1 MELTKMRIALLSWES
16 LHSIVVGGVAVH
28 VTELGAALERKGH
41 EVHIFTR
48 VGPGQPLYDWID
60 GVHYH
65 RCPYPF
71 HPDFVDDVNNMCRA
85 FVDHVF
91 AVEDHLGPFDIIH
104 AHDWLAANAMI
115 WIKHG
120 RERRGILTI
129 HATEYARCGN
139 TFPGGQSHRVR
150 DQERAGTYWAD
161 HVIAVSQ
168 ATKDELLWMYEVP
181 DWKVTVAP
189 NGVSANRF
197 DREVDVAEVRAR
209 YQIGPLDPTI
219 LFCGRLVWQ
228 KGPDLLM
235 EAVPSILRHYDRA
248 KFIFAG
254 DGGMRGQLED
264 RARQLGVAHATRFLG
279 HMNGDGLVDIFKSCD
294 VVCVP
299 SRNEPFGIVVLEAW
313 SAEKAVVV
321 TQCGG
326 PNEFVDHEVN
336 GLKIHPNVD
345 SVAWGLGTAL
355 ADFDR
360 ARSLGRNGRHTVTS
374 RFTWDAVA
382 AATLKVYDPSLAEA
396 EPAPEK
402 ADYITELKATTPAEP
417 VEILDHELVP
427 EADQPRHIGIAA
439 ELILDEDDLDVPA
452 QEALAACQ
460 EAAAPHGV
468 RLLVDGD
475 RIGLTGDLTT
485 VFAALQR
492 CQEVICDLGGSHSSI
507 RIASRPPDSLL
518 HHLGDASEHLVLTG
532 VESGSEPPS
541 PGSPR
546 RKAVR
551 KIDRVA

>member
-1 MELTKMRIALLSWES
+1 MRIALLSWES
-16 LHSIVVGGVAVH
+16 LHSVAVGGVAVH
-28 VTELGAALERKGH
+28 VTELAAALERKGH
-41 EVHIFTR
+41 EVHVFTR
-48 VGPGQPLYDWID
+48 VAPRQPLYDWID

-71 HPDFVDDVNNMCRA
+71 HPDFVDDVNNMCRT

-91 AVEDHLGPFDIIH
+91 AVEDHIGPFDIVH

-120 RERRGILTI
+120 RERKGVFTI

-139 TFPGGQSHRVR
+139 AFPGGQSHRIR

-181 DWKVTVAP
+181 DWKVSVVH

-197 DREVDVAEVRAR
+197 DREVDVAGVRQR

-228 KGPDLLM
+228 KGPDLLV
-235 EAVPSILRHYDRA
+235 ETIPSILSHYGNA
-248 KFIFAG
+248 KFVFAG

-279 HMNGDGLVDIFKSCD
+279 QMNGDGLVDVFKACD

-313 SAEKAVVV
+313 SAGKPVVV

-336 GLKIHPNVD
+336 GLKIYPHVE

-360 ARSLGRNGRHTVTS
+360 ARSMGRNGRHTVTS

-382 AATLKVYDPSLAEA
+382 SQTLKVYDPSLV
-396 EPAPEK
+396 EPEPVPEK
-402 ADYITELKATTPAEP
+402 ATFVTEPKAPAA
-417 VEILDHELVP
+417 VELEIARPELAP
-427 EADQPRHIGIAA
+427 SADQERHIPVAA
-439 ELILDEDDLDVPA
+439 ELILDADDLTVPTRD
-452 QEALAACQ
+452 ALAACQ

-468 RLLVDGD
+468 QLLMDGD
-475 RIGLTGDLTT
+475 RMGLSGDLTS
-485 VFAALQR
+485 VFAALQC
-492 CQEVICDLGGSHSSI
+492 CQRVICDLGGSRSSI
-507 RIASRPPDSLL
+507 RIASTPSDPVIQR
-518 HHLGDASEHLVLTG
+518 LGEASEEFPAPG
-532 VESGSEPPS
+532 VEDEDVPP
-541 PGSPR
+541 PPRLTHPPRR
-546 RKAVR
+546 RKATR
-551 KIDRVA
+551 KAGRVA